1 MCAYLG
7 WMRTNLPV
15 RMIGSFPSAMRRRT
29 VFSEQ
34 PLTCAN
40 SPTVSRRSGWAG
52 RLVGFRVIGMDLLVL
67 EMLCH
72 LRTRGGASEKPG
84 ECENGRMWSRG
95 RLLQVGEGPLL
106 RSSRVR

>member
-29 VFSEQ
+29 VFAEQ

-52 RLVGFRVIGMDLLVL
+52 RLVSFRAIGTGLLLL

-72 LRTRGGASEKPG
+72 LRTRSRTPEKPG
-84 ECENGRMWSRG
+84 ERKNGRMWSRD
-95 RLLQVGEGPLL
+95 RLLQDGDGHLL
-106 RSSRVR
+106 RSGRVR

>member
-34 PLTCAN
+34 PLTCAYAL
-40 SPTVSRRSGWAG
+40 TVSSRSGSAG
-52 RLVGFRVIGMDLLVL
+52 RLVSFRAIGTGLLLL

-72 LRTRGGASEKPG
+72 LRTRSRTPEKPG
-84 ECENGRMWSRG
+84 ERKNGRMWSRD
-95 RLLQVGEGPLL
+95 RLLRDGDGHLL
-106 RSSRVR
+106 RSGRVR